1 VKLYCAIGGTEAK
14 LKSAD
19 TSDPRLEAE
28 LIVANATGLPRL
40 ELPLNRDFELTEKQI
55 ALLNSLTARRMR
67 HEPLQYI
74 FKEAYFRHL
83 RLSVTPGVL
92 IPRPET
98 ELLAEH
104 AMRLAPKDA
113 FICDIGTGSGA
124 IAIAI
129 AQERPDLHVTGIDI
143 SDKALRIARKNRR
156 MNSVGNVRFR
166 KGNLLEGV
174 HLKFHVITANLPY
187 INRKD
192 FLALPR
198 EIRKYEPSSA
208 LLAGEDGLKFIRKL
222 IASAHGNLYSGG
234 SLILEISPEQRDG
247 IQYFFEGSKKYAS
260 IEFTEDLCGKM
271 RFCII
276 KAIGEA
282 EKIKEQPLRA

>member
-1 VKLYCAIGGTEAK
+1 MKLYCAIGETEAK
-14 LKSAD
+14 LKSAG

-28 LIVANATGLPRL
+28 LIVSNATGLPRL
-40 ELPLNRDFELTEKQI
+40 ELPLNRTLELTGRKI
-55 ALLNSLTARRMR
+55 ARINSLTSRRMR

-83 RLSVTPGVL
+83 RLSVGPGVL

-98 ELLAEH
+98 ELLVEH
-104 AMRLAPKDA
+104 AMKLAPENA
-113 FICDIGTGSGA
+113 FICDVGTGSGA
-124 IAIAI
+124 IAISI
-129 AQERPDLHVTGIDI
+129 AQERPDFHVTGIDI
-143 SDKALRIARKNRR
+143 SDKALKIARKNRR

-166 KGNLLEGV
+166 KGNLMEGIS
-174 HLKFHVITANLPY
+174 LKFHVITANLPY

-222 IASAHGNLYSGG
+222 IASAYKNLLDGG
-234 SLILEISPEQRDG
+234 CLILEISPEQEEG
-247 IQYFFEGSKKYAS
+247 IKYFFDKSKKYKS
-260 IEFTEDLCGKM
+260 IEFVKDLCGKI

-276 KAIGEA
+276 TT
-282 EKIKEQPLRA
+282 

>member
-1 VKLYCAIGGTEAK
+1 MKIACAIGGTAAK

-28 LIVANATGLPRL
+28 LIVSNATGLPRL
-40 ELPLNRDFELTEKQI
+40 ELPLNRTLELTEKQI
-55 ALLNSLTARRMR
+55 ARINSLTAKRIC

-74 FKEAYFRHL
+74 FKEAYFRNL
-83 RLSVTPGVL
+83 RLKVGAGVL

-98 ELLAEH
+98 EILVEH
-104 AMRLAPKDA
+104 AMKLAQKNA
-113 FICDIGTGSGA
+113 LVCDVGTGSGA
-124 IAIAI
+124 IALAI
-129 AQERPDLHVTGIDI
+129 AQERPDCNVTGIDI
-143 SDKALRIARKNRR
+143 SDKALKIARKNRR
-156 MNSVGNVRFR
+156 MNKIGNVRFR
-166 KGNLLEGV
+166 KGDLLEGV
-174 HLKFHVITANLPY
+174 TRKFHVMTANLPY

-222 IASAHGNLYSGG
+222 IASAHKNLFGG
-234 SLILEISPEQRDG
+234 GALILEISPEQMEG
-247 IQYFFEGSKKYAS
+247 IKYFFEKSKKYAS
-260 IEFTEDLCGKM
+260 IGFREDLCGKI

-276 KAIGEA
+276 ATLGKV
-282 EKIKEQPLRA
+282 